1 MLSTTFSSASFSSVL
16 VSIPKDA
23 DSPSSNAVSAQQ
35 RQIRRLKDRFILSR
49 QRENPLTLC

>member
-23 DSPSSNAVSAQQ
+23 DSPSSNAVSAKQ
-35 RQIRRLKDRFILSR
+35 RQIRRLKGGSYRVDSDRI
-49 QRENPLTLC
+49 P